1 MSKMWPK
8 YLCASVQAA
17 FLVQASGNSWGT
29 VQALLLQH
37 DTDTPEQVF
46 TVTFSC
52 IFCSVPLIVAL
63 SPTDK
68 TDQVKE
74 TKIAVTVDGA

>member
-17 FLVQASGNSWGT
+17 FLVQASGNSRGT
-29 VQALLLQH
+29 VQARLLQH
-37 DTDTPEQVF
+37 HTDAPEQVL

-52 IFCSVPLIVAL
+52 IFCSAPLTAAL
-63 SPTDK
+63 SQTDK
-68 TDQVKE
+68 TNQAEE